1 MKWYEYI
8 LIVATA
14 IWIYRLLRGEK
25 ADEWRMTQEE
35 LDAIS
40 REGTLELL
48 KHLSLTSPDDAGVR
62 FGLGYAL
69 CRAGRHL
76 EALEAFGHA
85 GRLDPSLNVG
95 AGRGRALLGLG
106 RVAEALAELER
117 AVAAEPKNAEAH
129 ADLGSALQR
138 LGRHGEALESV
149 DRAISIDPD
158 DADLHARRGHILKS
172 LGRSAESG
180 AALERAARAGS
191 ATAGR
196 ARP

>member
-1 MKWYEYI
+1 MKWYEYSLTGSVI
-8 LIVATA
+8 L
-14 IWIYRLLRGEK
+14 WIYRRLRGEK

-69 CRAGRHL
+69 CRAGRHG
-76 EALEAFGHA
+76 EALEAFGRA
-85 GRLDPSLNVG
+85 GRLDPALNVS

-117 AVAAEPKNAEAH
+117 AVAAEPKNAGAH
-129 ADLGSALQR
+129 ADLGSALQM

-158 DADLHARRGHILKS
+158 DANLHARRGNILKS
-172 LGRSAESG
+172 LGRASESG
-180 AALERAARAGS
+180 AALERAAGAGP
-191 ATAGR
+191 AKAEP
-196 ARP
+196 ARH

>member
-14 IWIYRLLRGEK
+14 IWIYRRLRGEK

-62 FGLGYAL
+62 FELGYAL
-69 CRAGRHL
+69 CMAGRHG

-85 GRLDPSLNVG
+85 GRLDPALNVS

-180 AALERAARAGS
+180 AALERAARAGP
-191 ATAGR
+191 ATAGQ